1 MSQINTLR
9 IQIHLPLLIP
19 LILGECEVV
28 GAPWKKEDILDA
40 KIKKFLAQPTHWRP
54 SKDNYRMIGHMMLN
68 KPFKESVETTS
79 GAAMLGLR
87 IAGGRMLETGQRGAV
102 VEKVVRGSVADT
114 IGQVRPG
121 DEVMEWNGRNLQN
134 KSFEEVYKIV
144 SESWPEPQ
152 IHLTIGRPIRD
163 AFRAD
168 RDQPIRRHT
177 HIGAPSTMADREW
190 LATLDTRKQMSLQE
204 DRRPSV
210 MVTSPTSPD
219 KIPIMSHH
227 ASIRG
232 RIQVKLWY
240 DTSMLQLVVTIIK
253 ASLNPYKTG
262 RIINPYIKMYLLPD
276 RSEQSKRRT
285 KTLGTTY
292 EPKWNQTF
300 VYSPYRRSDLHTR
313 TLEITCWNYDR
324 LGNNAFV
331 GEVLIDLS
339 SARMN
344 KDIEWYRMYSREES
358 LAEQL
363 RRSNLFLEAEL
374 SGSATS
380 VDHLSPSSSVSA
392 SRLSDSDISELD
404 YDETI
409 PVSRR
414 DPRFPCDAGSLSSI
428 GSSPTLVGEDSIN
441 TGERRS
447 RRDLWPDDRRRSS
460 TVNPKD
466 MYYERVERREPI
478 SGLDYP
484 PRLPNRVRSRSV
496 MPNDGSLA
504 RSRSPPRRVIEANV
518 HRSASPPE
526 ASGVAIRQ
534 PSGTPS
540 PKKRQLPQIPP
551 RRATKDQMTLNLE
564 ERARQMKIRPQ
575 RKPDGVS
582 SAIVSDSEVSP
593 RHSLDRQFNV
603 HPHPPP
609 RNSRLPAHPQGT
621 TPSSRGLKG
630 TGPSTSA
637 EGAEKEGTVPSR
649 PLESDE
655 SETSSV
661 SKYSVTS
668 AFSSQSE
675 HPRGSRTLQE
685 FTSPTPAFGPV
696 HPTRPTRGS
705 LNRSSSDGAAN
716 DKANN
721 GSLSDTALTG
731 SAEKV
736 TKPGQQGATGGKIT
750 QFGGLSA
757 KRSNSA
763 SQLSVAG
770 HKKRMGFRRKKSS
783 TINVHRSEEVA
794 PLECRHLVKQAS
806 SVSSDGEGSLSGDSS
821 VWLPSI
827 RLVPEGEFSNFVEG
841 LGCGQLVGRQVLAS
855 PGLGDI
861 QLSLAD
867 RKGNLEVEVI
877 RARGLQPKPGRVVPA
892 PYVKVYLVKGRK
904 CVAKRKTS
912 TARKTLDPLYQQ
924 QLTFNEDY
932 RNCILQVTV
941 WGDYGRMEKKVFMGV
956 AQIMLDE
963 LDLSNFVIS
972 WYKLFHHSSLVNLP
986 TSVPQNPLMSVDS
999 FG

>member
-1 MSQINTLR
+1 
-9 IQIHLPLLIP
+9 
-19 LILGECEVV
+19 
-28 GAPWKKEDILDA
+28 
-40 KIKKFLAQPTHWRP
+40 
-54 SKDNYRMIGHMMLN
+54 
-68 KPFKESVETTS
+68 
-79 GAAMLGLR
+79 
-87 IAGGRMLETGQRGAV
+87 
-102 VEKVVRGSVADT
+102 
-114 IGQVRPG
+114 
-121 DEVMEWNGRNLQN
+121 
-134 KSFEEVYKIV
+134 
-144 SESWPEPQ
+144 
-152 IHLTIGRPIRD
+152 
-163 AFRAD
+163 
-168 RDQPIRRHT
+168 
-177 HIGAPSTMADREW
+177 
-190 LATLDTRKQMSLQE
+190 
-204 DRRPSV
+204 
-210 MVTSPTSPD
+210 
-219 KIPIMSHH
+219 MSHH

-344 KDIEWYRMYSREES
+344 KDIEWYRMYTREES

-428 GSSPTLVGEDSIN
+428 GSSPTLVGDDSIN

-460 TVNPKD
+460 TGKNS
-466 MYYERVERREPI
+466 I
-478 SGLDYP
+478 SIT
-484 PRLPNRVRSRSV
+484 RLPSQITKPSRSRSV

-526 ASGVAIRQ
+526 A
-534 PSGTPS
+534 
-540 PKKRQLPQIPP
+540 
-551 RRATKDQMTLNLE
+551 
-564 ERARQMKIRPQ
+564 
-575 RKPDGVS
+575 
-582 SAIVSDSEVSP
+582 
-593 RHSLDRQFNV
+593 RHSISKETTTAS
-603 HPHPPP
+603 
-609 RNSRLPAHPQGT
+609 NSSTASNKRPNDAQLGGTRKANENKTSKENLMECLQLLFLIVKSHLAIAWTGSLMSIPIRRLETLGCLHTRKGRHRAVGVE
-621 TPSSRGLKG
+621 RGK
-630 TGPSTSA
+630 GPSTSA
-637 EGAEKEGTVPSR
+637 EGAEKG
-649 PLESDE
+649 D
-655 SETSSV
+655 
-661 SKYSVTS
+661 
-668 AFSSQSE
+668 Q

-716 DKANN
+716 DKANS

-821 VWLPSI
+821 VYGIYLMMWPISRTTSI
-827 RLVPEGEFSNFVEG
+827 SFS
-841 LGCGQLVGRQVLAS
+841 
-855 PGLGDI
+855 GLGDI

-877 RARGLQPKPGRVVPA
+877 RARGLQPKPGRVVPVFEKTIIFTFDK
-892 PYVKVYLVKGRK
+892 PQVKFKDLIL
-904 CVAKRKTS
+904 
-912 TARKTLDPLYQQ
+912 KTLCYHPH
-924 QLTFNEDY
+924 
-932 RNCILQVTV
+932 RRSTV
-941 WGDYGRMEKKVFMGV
+941 VYDKHD
-956 AQIMLDE
+956 A
-963 LDLSNFVIS
+963 
-972 WYKLFHHSSLVNLP
+972 
-986 TSVPQNPLMSVDS
+986 
-999 FG
+999 